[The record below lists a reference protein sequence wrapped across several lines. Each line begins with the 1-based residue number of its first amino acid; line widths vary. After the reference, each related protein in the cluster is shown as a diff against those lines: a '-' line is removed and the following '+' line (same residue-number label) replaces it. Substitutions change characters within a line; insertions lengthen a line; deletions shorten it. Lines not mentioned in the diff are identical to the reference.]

1 MSKKNNRVAGIIG
14 VSVHKANLNADF
26 EGNPRSNSFGFDAS
40 HASLKYPYREWW
52 KTRGHKVYYLREFGK
67 NMEYMKP
74 KEKFEKISNEKLK
87 QNQKEKVVK
96 NLLDCVDVHNFGA
109 TFAETKNNVS
119 IRGVVQPTDGINI
132 YEDAEIDRTSLLNP
146 FVNSKSDDAGN
157 TTLGSRAVLNEAH
170 FVFGF
175 TVMPHVYDKYIGK
188 IDGFEGYTEENYQ
201 LFKKAS
207 LSAVTEYQ
215 SVAKAGCKNEFA
227 LFVNFKEGSLVAV
240 SELHTFISYQKEDNL
255 GIFDA
260 TRLTQYLNKFAEDI
274 DNVELYY
281 DEFGCKF
288 QGLEDLKCDLIKR
301 SILDES
307 ELD

>member
-1 MSKKNNRVAGIIG
+1 MSKKNNRVAGVIG

-52 KTRGHKVYYLREFGK
+52 NIRGYKVYYLKELGEK
-67 NMEYMKP
+67 MQYLKP
-74 KEKFEKISNEKLK
+74 KEKFEKISKEKLK
-87 QNQKEKVVK
+87 QNQKEKVIK
-96 NLLDCVDVHNFGA
+96 NLLNCVDVHNFGA
-109 TFAETKNNVS
+109 TFAEAKNNIS
-119 IRGVVQPTDGINI
+119 IRGAVQFTDGINI
-132 YEDAEIDRTSLLNP
+132 YEDAEIDRISLLNP
-146 FVNSKSDDAGN
+146 FVNSKSDDAN
-157 TTLGSRAVLNEAH
+157 QTTLGNRAVLNEAH

-175 TVMPHVYDKYIGK
+175 TVMPHVYDNYIEK
-188 IDGFEGYTEENYQ
+188 VDDLEGYTEENYQ

-215 SVAKAGCKNEFA
+215 SVAKAGCENEFA
-227 LFVNFKEGSLVAV
+227 LFVNFKEDSLVAV
-240 SELHTFISYQKEDNL
+240 SELHRLISYVKEDDF
-255 GIFDA
+255 GVFDM

-281 DEFGCKF
+281 NEFWCKF
-288 QGLEDLKCDLIKR
+288 EGLEDLKCNLIKR

-307 ELD
+307 ELE